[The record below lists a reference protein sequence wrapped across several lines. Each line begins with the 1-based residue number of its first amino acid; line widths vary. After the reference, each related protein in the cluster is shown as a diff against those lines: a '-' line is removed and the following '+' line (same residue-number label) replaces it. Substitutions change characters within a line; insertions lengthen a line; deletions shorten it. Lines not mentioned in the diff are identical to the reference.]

1 MAECSECSK
10 ETMSFTCHYCGK
22 KFCSEHRLPENH
34 DCDGLDSGKK
44 EEYLGTDEVQSNKAS
59 KQNGEASQ
67 KQKWFDEKFEK
78 NDVKKE
84 VRRNKTKRRGL
95 GTDIIDTFKN
105 SYTLSIIAVTSMA
118 FLLQYVA
125 PTSLINSLVLSP
137 ELTNVFTRP
146 WTLLSVMFLHGGL
159 FHLMANMITFY
170 FFGRLVEN
178 AVGSL
183 KLLKFYIGAGI
194 TASIAYVVV
203 SNIYMFLHGSVFS
216 SGIAT
221 LTPAVGASG
230 AVVAFVGAAAVMYP
244 DAEVLLYFVFPMK
257 IWTAVRAFGAM
268 EVINVAFK
276 LSGTTLPV
284 IGGFASSAHLAGLLL
299 GIYVGKKWKSN
310 VRKTSRIDLFS

>member
-1 MAECSECSK
+1 MAECSECGK
-10 ETMSFTCHYCGK
+10 ETMSFTCHYCGEK
-22 KFCSEHRLPENH
+22 YCSEHRLPENH

-44 EEYLGTDEVQSNKAS
+44 EEYLGTEEDEEVEAS
-59 KQNGEASQ
+59 KDE
-67 KQKWFDEKFEK
+67 KWFDEKFEQR
-78 NDVKKE
+78 DVKKE

-105 SYTLSIIAVTSMA
+105 SYTLSIILVISLA
-118 FLLQYVA
+118 FLLQYVV
-125 PTSLINSLVLSP
+125 PSSLINNLVLSP
-137 ELTNVFTRP
+137 ELNAVFTSP
-146 WTLLSVMFLHGGL
+146 WTLVTVMFLHGGL

-178 AVGSL
+178 VVGSM
-183 KLLKFYIGAGI
+183 KLLKFYFGAGVV
-194 TASIAYVVV
+194 ASIAYVLM

-216 SGIAT
+216 SGVAT

-268 EVINVAFK
+268 EVINIAFK
-276 LSGTTLPV
+276 LSGTTLPI

-299 GIYVGKKWKSN
+299 GVYIGKQWKSK
-310 VRKTSRIDLFS
+310 VRRTSRIDLFS